1 MAEVEDTGVDEA
13 TRTTQDWTPTRP
25 SASPEPAA
33 AAVPT
38 PTKPSRA
45 RSGQGSRRG
54 GKQRAMMAAA
64 PAAPASVSIANVPG
78 GQLAHANPSISGQD
92 EVSKDK
98 TARPQD
104 NAVTARLMKTKMCYF
119 FERGKCSSQN
129 CRYAHSAE
137 ELRNQP
143 NLQKTKLCKVWA
155 LHGCCAN
162 TENCVFAH
170 GEEELRV
177 TDGIYKTQMCHFFE
191 RGRCLK
197 GERCNHAHGPDDLRM
212 PALSSQAG
220 RPTTA
225 GSTNALP
232 GGVAALETG
241 SAPNLGFVAC
251 GDACRPLSPLPLADL
266 LADSTHAQQRT
277 GLGSPVP
284 SPALAA
290 AAAGFLSPDL
300 GAAGGYVAP
309 LAASPIWSAPWGA
322 IAGTFGSPGT
332 PLTCLQPLAP
342 SVMLEGPQGGFG
354 AADAMVEA
362 VADHVSTLV
371 PCDLSERLASLDLVV
386 QDLSAEVRTITGCGA
401 TGVASGAGAIS
412 ADVGSS
418 AFTGALAISQQM
430 DTPQQAATLAAP
442 QRHVHRI

>member
-1 MAEVEDTGVDEA
+1 
-13 TRTTQDWTPTRP
+13 
-25 SASPEPAA
+25 
-33 AAVPT
+33 
-38 PTKPSRA
+38 
-45 RSGQGSRRG
+45 
-54 GKQRAMMAAA
+54 MMAAA
-64 PAAPASVSIANVPG
+64 PATPTAVSIETIPI
-78 GQLAHANPSISGQD
+78 GQTMPTNHSIASLD
-92 EVSKDK
+92 EVSKEK
-98 TARPQD
+98 TIRPQD

-155 LHGCCAN
+155 LHGYCAN
-162 TENCVFAH
+162 SENCVFAH

-197 GERCNHAHGPDDLRM
+197 GERCNHAHGPEDLRM
-212 PALSSQAG
+212 PALSTQQAIG
-220 RPTTA
+220 PATV
-225 GSTNALP
+225 GSTSALP
-232 GGVAALETG
+232 GGLVL
-241 SAPNLGFVAC
+241 S
-251 GDACRPLSPLPLADL
+251 GDDCRHLSPLPLADL

-300 GAAGGYVAP
+300 GAAGYVAP
-309 LAASPIWSAPWGA
+309 HQASPIWSAPWA
-322 IAGTFGSPGT
+322 LASAYGSPST

-342 SVMLEGPQGGFG
+342 PAMLEGPQRGFG
-354 AADAMVEA
+354 CGDAMPEIAADC
-362 VADHVSTLV
+362 VSTLV

-386 QDLSAEVRTITGCGA
+386 QDLSAEVRTLTGCGA
-401 TGVASGAGAIS
+401 AELSGTPGVNSGSAGPMLDLHS
-412 ADVGSS
+412 HL
-418 AFTGALAISQQM
+418 T
-430 DTPQQAATLAAP
+430 DTPQQAAAPAAP

>member
-1 MAEVEDTGVDEA
+1 
-13 TRTTQDWTPTRP
+13 
-25 SASPEPAA
+25 
-33 AAVPT
+33 
-38 PTKPSRA
+38 
-45 RSGQGSRRG
+45 
-54 GKQRAMMAAA
+54 MMAAA
-64 PAAPASVSIANVPG
+64 PATPTAVSIETIPT
-78 GQLAHANPSISGQD
+78 GQLAPTTHSIASLD
-92 EVSKDK
+92 EVSKEK
-98 TARPQD
+98 TTRPQD

-155 LHGCCAN
+155 LQGYCN
-162 TENCVFAH
+162 NSENCVFAH

-197 GERCNHAHGPDDLRM
+197 GERCNHAHGPEDLRM
-212 PALSSQAG
+212 PALSTQQAIG
-220 RPTTA
+220 PATM
-225 GSTNALP
+225 GSTSALP
-232 GGVAALETG
+232 GGLAL
-241 SAPNLGFVAC
+241 C

-300 GAAGGYVAP
+300 GAAVGYVAP
-309 LAASPIWSAPWGA
+309 HQASPIWSAPWA
-322 IAGTFGSPGT
+322 LASAYGSPST

-342 SVMLEGPQGGFG
+342 PAMLEGPQRGFG
-354 AADAMVEA
+354 GGDAMPELAADC
-362 VADHVSTLV
+362 VSTLV

-386 QDLSAEVRTITGCGA
+386 QDLSAEVRTLTGCGTA
-401 TGVASGAGAIS
+401 EVSGTPGANS
-412 ADVGSS
+412 GDADSS
-418 AFTGALAISQQM
+418 AFAGSFSISHLSDM
-430 DTPQQAATLAAP
+430 PQQAAAPAAP